1 MKAVVWIGST
11 LTDLRGFP
19 KEARKKIGDALRF
32 AQLGEKHVAAKP
44 LKGFG
49 GAGVLEVVEDVR
61 GDAYRAV
68 YTVRF
73 TDVVYVLHAFQK
85 KSTRGIE
92 TPRRH
97 IELIRKR
104 LKAAGESYRAR
115 KGDR

>member
-1 MKAVVWIGST
+1 M
-11 LTDLRGFP
+11 
-19 KEARKKIGDALRF
+19 
-32 AQLGEKHVAAKP
+32 
-44 LKGFG
+44 
-49 GAGVLEVVEDVR
+49 R

-73 TDVVYVLHAFQK
+73 ADVIYAPHAFQK

-97 IELIRKR
+97 IELIHKR